1 MHAQG
6 KNMEKRA
13 VIVQAAAE
21 LFAEKD
27 FHLVLMDDVAER
39 AQVGKG
45 TLYRY
50 FPTKE
55 NLYSVTIF
63 EGWDRLRE
71 ELEEALQGEGSLE
84 VVLKNAT
91 RRILSYF
98 WRRHQLVMLVHR
110 LEQVTST
117 PEIPESAE
125 QADWRQKRESIVHLI
140 EGVLQRGLSPVSP
153 SIGDVRLLTE
163 LLLGMMRSAV
173 LYRGGGDTLDAV
185 AHLIVRLFLDGLNG
199 QHKRVATAKPRTSP
213 GGKIDERTTVVG

>member
-6 KNMEKRA
+6 KYTDKRP

-39 AQVGKG
+39 AHVGKG

-55 NLYSVTIF
+55 NLYFVTIF

-71 ELEEALQGEGSLE
+71 ALEEALQAEGPLE
-84 VVLKNAT
+84 IVLENAA
-91 RRILSYF
+91 RQILSYF
-98 WRRHQLVMLVHR
+98 WDRHQLVTLVHR
-110 LEQVTST
+110 LEQVVST
-117 PEIPESAE
+117 PESLESPE
-125 QADWRQKRESIVHLI
+125 QTDWRHRRESIVHLI
-140 EGVLQRGLSPVSP
+140 EGVLKKGMQPAAP
-153 SIGDVRLLTE
+153 SAGDVRLLTE

-173 LYRGGGDTLDAV
+173 LYRSSSDTPNAV
-185 AHLIVRLFLDGLNG
+185 AHLVVRLFLNGLHG
-199 QHKRVATAKPRTSP
+199 QLKCTVQAKT
-213 GGKIDERTTVVG
+213 